1 MPNLPSG
8 FDEREENCAHVFAP
22 LLYMYAVAIVTVA
35 LVICVAI
42 VVVQRMRSRSIF
54 RSTETLA
61 HNEDMDGSVI
71 VAAYNP
77 ANGAMYNNGDYH
89 ESVTNLA
96 KSASMHSNV
105 NGGDSGFMVVEAD
118 IVTQVPMPMPI
129 IDEDGVS

>member
-1 MPNLPSG
+1 M
-8 FDEREENCAHVFAP
+8 F
-22 LLYMYAVAIVTVA
+22 MA

-61 HNEDMDGSVI
+61 HNEDVDSSVI

-105 NGGDSGFMVVEAD
+105 NGGDSGGLMVVEAD
-118 IVTQVPMPMPI
+118 IVTQVPMPMPV